1 MRALIAPALAAAVC
15 WAGAAGDAA
24 AQDAR
29 QPLLIDGKSTLYER
43 VLTRPGAML
52 NQGPGSGVPGT
63 ELPPF
68 TILYVYER
76 LEIGG
81 ETLLAVGPDARGTLS
96 GFVDA
101 QYTVR
106 WDHAMVLAFSPRA
119 GRDQVLFFR
128 DRDNLQ
134 GWLQRA
140 DLSEAAQRV
149 RARANAGELLGDDS
163 PIISIEPQEFV
174 DFTNP
179 AQFYLL
185 PVLEARQVRLPS
197 RKRVMGVQIASVTRQ
212 AAVPGTATMPATAG
226 ILPSAA
232 VFDAGVFESFRAGIV
247 FVIDASSSMQP
258 YIDETRQV
266 VHEVLSRVQGSG
278 LADAVRVGVVG
289 YRDDD
294 TQVPNIEYFTQTF
307 ADPNDVTIDFLT
319 AVRKLEASPVST
331 RSFDEDAF
339 AGINHAM
346 TQIDW
351 NGYDGRFVV
360 LITDASARDASSPYT
375 TVGLNPSEM
384 RNDIQGMSRMLPTAL
399 FTLHL
404 MTPEGRLDHPRA
416 TAQYTELSRLDTGR
430 SLYYPVG
437 LGDRAVFRQ
446 AIGTLANAV
455 VSQIQQ
461 LRGLAPPGEVLSA
474 ASLPGPAAYPGEAA
488 GPAPTGVDDPLA
500 DLLGLETSV
509 GEVGRAM
516 ALAYLGRAA
525 NTQAPA
531 MFRAWASDKDFGD
544 PTVAAFSVRVLLSK
558 SQLSDLQRTME
569 TIVRALNEAQANP
582 QEFFNQLKSASA
594 AMQRDPTRVGQGD
607 VRDLASSGLMGE
619 YLEGL
624 PFQSR
629 LMSLTQDDWM
639 RMGVTEQQSFID
651 GARAKIDLYQNFH
664 DDVDRW
670 IQPSAQVFHRE
681 DYLFPVPLDAL
692 P

>member
-1 MRALIAPALAAAVC
+1 MRTLFATALVAAVC
-15 WAGAAGDAA
+15 WAGLAGGAT

-29 QPLLIDGKSTLYER
+29 QPLLLDGKSTLYER
-43 VLTRPGAML
+43 VLTRPGATL
-52 NQGPGSGVPGT
+52 SQGPSSGVPGT
-63 ELPPF
+63 QLPPF

-81 ETLLAVGPDARGTLS
+81 DTLLAVGPDARGTIT

-101 QYTVR
+101 GDTVR

-128 DRDNLQ
+128 DQDNLQ

-149 RARANAGELLGDDS
+149 RMRANAGELLGEDS

-185 PVLEARQVRLPS
+185 PVLEAQRVRLPS

-212 AAVPGTATMPATAG
+212 AGTPTPTATAP
-226 ILPSAA
+226 ILPPTAA
-232 VFDAGVFESFRAGIV
+232 VFDAGVFESFRAGVV

-266 VHEVLSRVQGSG
+266 VHEVLSRVQASG
-278 LADAVRVGVVG
+278 LADAARVGVVG
-289 YRDDD
+289 YRDDV
-294 TQVPNIEYFTQTF
+294 TQVPNIEYFTRTF
-307 ADPNDVTIDFLT
+307 ADPNDVTIDFLS
-319 AVRKLEASPVST
+319 AVHALEASRVST

-351 NGYDGRFVV
+351 NGFDGRFVV
-360 LITDASARDASSPYT
+360 LITDASARDAGSPYT
-375 TVGLNPSEM
+375 TVGLNASEM
-384 RNDIQGMSRMLPTAL
+384 RNDIQGMSGMLPTAL
-399 FTLHL
+399 FVLHL
-404 MTPEGRLDHPRA
+404 MTPEGKLDHPRA
-416 TAQYTELSRLDTGR
+416 AAQYTELSRLDTGR

-437 LGDRAVFRQ
+437 LGDRAAFRQ

-461 LRGLAPPGEVLSA
+461 LRSLSPPGEVLSA
-474 ASLPGPAAYPGEAA
+474 EMLLGPAAYPGETLPP
-488 GPAPTGVDDPLA
+488 GPAGGDDSLA
-500 DLLGLETSV
+500 DLLGIETSV

-531 MFRAWASDKDFGD
+531 MFRAWASDMDFSD

-569 TIVRALNEAQANP
+569 GIVHALNEAQANP
-582 QEFFNQLKSASA
+582 RDFFNQLQSASA

-607 VRDLASSGLMGE
+607 VKDLASSGLMGE

-639 RMGVTEQQSFID
+639 RMGISEQNAFID
-651 GARAKIDLYQNFH
+651 EARAKIDLYQNFH

-670 IQPSAQVFHRE
+670 IQPSAQVFHPE

>member
-1 MRALIAPALAAAVC
+1 MRALFASALIAAIC
-15 WAGAAGDAA
+15 WAGLAGSSA

-29 QPLLIDGKSTLYER
+29 KPLLLDGKTALYER

-52 NQGPGSGVPGT
+52 NQAPGSGVPGT

-81 ETLLAVGPDARGTLS
+81 ETLLAVGPDTRGTLS

-101 QYTVR
+101 NRTVR

-149 RARANAGELLGDDS
+149 RVQANAGELLGDDS

-179 AQFYLL
+179 TQFYLL
-185 PVLEARQVRLPS
+185 PVLEARPVRLPS

-212 AAVPGTATMPATAG
+212 ATTPGAVATPAAPG

-278 LADAVRVGVVG
+278 LADAVRIGVVG
-289 YRDDD
+289 YRDDV
-294 TQVPNIEYFTQTF
+294 TQVPNIEYFTRTF

-319 AVRKLEASPVST
+319 AVHSLEASRVST

-339 AGINHAM
+339 AGLNHAM

-351 NGYDGRFVV
+351 NGFDGRFVV

-375 TVGLNPSEM
+375 TIGLNPSEM

-416 TAQYTELSRLDTGR
+416 AAQYTELSRLDTGR

-446 AIGTLANAV
+446 AVGTLANAV
-455 VSQIQQ
+455 VSQILQ
-461 LRGLAPPGEVLSA
+461 LRGLSPPGEVLSA
-474 ASLPGPAAYPGEAA
+474 DSLPGPAPYPGETVP
-488 GPAPTGVDDPLA
+488 GPTGAGDPLA
-500 DLLGLETSV
+500 ELLRLETSV

-531 MFRAWASDKDFGD
+531 MFRAWASDKDFND

-569 TIVRALNEAQANP
+569 EIVRALNAAQANP

-594 AMQRDPTRVGQGD
+594 AMQRDPTLVGQGD
-607 VRDLASSGLMGE
+607 VKDLASSGLMGE

-670 IQPSAQVFHRE
+670 IQPSREVFHRE

>member
-1 MRALIAPALAAAVC
+1 MRTFFALALVTAIC
-15 WAGAAGDAA
+15 WVGLAGGTAA
-24 AQDAR
+24 AQDDR
-29 QPLLIDGKSTLYER
+29 KPLLIDGKTTLYER
-43 VLTRPGAML
+43 VLTRPGAVL
-52 NQGPGSGVPGT
+52 NQALGSGEPAT

-76 LEIGG
+76 LKIGG
-81 ETLLAVGPDARGTLS
+81 ETVLAVGSDARGTLS

-101 QYTVR
+101 QHTVR

-179 AQFYLL
+179 TQFYLL
-185 PVLEARQVRLPS
+185 PVLEARPVRLPS

-212 AAVPGTATMPATAG
+212 APVPVAATTPTAAVVPS
-226 ILPSAA
+226 SAA
-232 VFDAGVFESFRAGIV
+232 VIDAGTFEAFRAGIV

-266 VHEVLSRVQGSG
+266 VHEVLGRIQNSG

-294 TQVPNIEYFTQTF
+294 TQVPNIEYFTRTF
-307 ADPNDVTIDFLT
+307 ADPNDVTVDFLT
-319 AVRKLEASPVST
+319 AVRKLEASRVST

-375 TVGLNPSEM
+375 TIGLNPSEM
-384 RNDIQGMSRMLPTAL
+384 RNDIHGMSRMLPTAL

-416 TAQYTELSRLDTGR
+416 AAQYTELSRLDTGR

-446 AIGTLANAV
+446 AVGTLANAV
-455 VSQIQQ
+455 VNQIQQ
-461 LRGLAPPGEVLSA
+461 LRGLSPPGEVLSA
-474 ASLPGPAAYPGEAA
+474 DSLLGPAAYPGETAVSAPA
-488 GPAPTGVDDPLA
+488 GADDPLS

-509 GEVGRAM
+509 VEVGRSM

-525 NTQAPA
+525 NTQAPS
-531 MFRAWASDKDFGD
+531 MFRAWASDKDFSD

-569 TIVRALNEAQANP
+569 EIVRALNEAQANP
-582 QEFFNQLKSASA
+582 QEFFNQLKSFNHRCRSRCPQA
-594 AMQRDPTRVGQGD
+594 TRGRRRGQ
-607 VRDLASSGLMGE
+607 SGE
-619 YLEGL
+619 
-624 PFQSR
+624 F
-629 LMSLTQDDWM
+629 
-639 RMGVTEQQSFID
+639 
-651 GARAKIDLYQNFH
+651 
-664 DDVDRW
+664 
-670 IQPSAQVFHRE
+670 
-681 DYLFPVPLDAL
+681 
-692 P
+692 